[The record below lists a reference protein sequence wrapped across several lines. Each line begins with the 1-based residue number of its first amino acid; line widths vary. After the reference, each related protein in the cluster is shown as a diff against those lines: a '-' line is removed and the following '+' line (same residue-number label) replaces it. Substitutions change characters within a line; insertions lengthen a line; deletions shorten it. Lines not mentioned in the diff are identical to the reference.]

1 MHPLAVGFDKG
12 DELRSRPIFDVVDA
26 KAAIGV
32 IAALTWAALEL
43 GIDQHQVAD
52 HPHLVRVRP
61 RVVGHQ
67 RANDLRLARI
77 GNIED
82 RRSLDPVL
90 MADIGI
96 FPVKDNLPAALKLH
110 PAEMANVRRPA
121 RRRAAITFRCR

>member
-26 KAAIGV
+26 KAAIGIV
-32 IAALTWAALEL
+32 AALTGAALEL
-43 GIDQHQVAD
+43 GIDHHQVAD
-52 HPHLVRVRP
+52 HPHLMRVRP

-67 RANDLRLARI
+67 RADDLRLARI
-77 GNIED
+77 ADIEN

-96 FPVKDNLPAALKLH
+96 FPVKDNLPATLKLH
-110 PAEMANVRRPA
+110 PAEMTNIRRAA
-121 RRRAAITFRCR
+121 RRSAAITFRCR